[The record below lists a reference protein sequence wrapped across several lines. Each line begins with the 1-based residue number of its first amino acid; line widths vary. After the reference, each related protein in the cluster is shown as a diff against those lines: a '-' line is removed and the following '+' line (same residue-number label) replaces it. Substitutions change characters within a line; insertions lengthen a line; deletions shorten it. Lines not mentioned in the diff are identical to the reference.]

1 MVQIIR
7 IFLVVAILVFP
18 VLCLPVQV
26 NERELVARDLGL
38 GKSFRRELD
47 NSLDVRDL
55 IDEFDFRDLSGEEL
69 DARDPG
75 LGFRR
80 DLEDMIARGLLY
92 EELAPRGVLP
102 ELEMRE
108 MPSEDLVAREPHNR
122 VKEFFRRVGRAIK
135 GAFTKVVNGVSAAF
149 KAVVK

>member
-26 NERELVARDLGL
+26 NGRELVARDLGL

-47 NSLDVRDL
+47 TSLDVRDL
-55 IDEFDFRDLSGEEL
+55 IDELDLRDLSGEEL

-80 DLEDMIARGLLY
+80 DLEDMIVRRLLY

-102 ELEMRE
+102 ELETRE
-108 MPSEDLVAREPHNR
+108 MPSEDLVAREPHNGA
-122 VKEFFRRVGRAIK
+122 KDFFKHIGRIIK
-135 GAFTKVVNGVSAAF
+135 KVFTKAVNT
-149 KAVVK
+149 VKGLLN

>member
-26 NERELVARDLGL
+26 NGRELVARDLGL

-47 NSLDVRDL
+47 VRDL
-55 IDEFDFRDLSGEEL
+55 IDELDFRDLSGEEL

-102 ELEMRE
+102 ELETRE

-122 VKEFFRRVGRAIK
+122 VSAFFRRVGHAIK
-135 GAFTKVVNGVSAAF
+135 HAFTKVVNGVKAAVNAII
-149 KAVVK
+149 K

>member
-47 NSLDVRDL
+47 VRDL
-55 IDEFDFRDLSGEEL
+55 IDELDFRDLSGEEL

-108 MPSEDLVAREPHNR
+108 MPSEDLVAREPHNH
-122 VKEFFRRVGRAIK
+122 VKDFFRHVGNAIK
-135 GAFTKVVNGVSAAF
+135 HAFTKVVNGVKAAVNAII
-149 KAVVK
+149 K